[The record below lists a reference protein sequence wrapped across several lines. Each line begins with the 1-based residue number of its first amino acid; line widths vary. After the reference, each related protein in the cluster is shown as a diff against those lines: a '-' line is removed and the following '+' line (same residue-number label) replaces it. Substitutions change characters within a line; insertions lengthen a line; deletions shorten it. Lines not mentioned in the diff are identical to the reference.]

1 MYTLNRQVKPSCLIP
16 FLRGLV
22 LVAWGIAG
30 LAACGGGGDSGTT
43 VGAGSQSPVTPGT
56 GTGPTVVGTPRV
68 KVLSP
73 VQNATHPVGPVVVSF
88 ETVDF
93 TVGGIGHPYARV
105 FIDNDPT
112 PYFLYNAPTN
122 QVHYQGGP
130 VAEAEWTGV
139 NQVRLHNLSQGQHL
153 LHVELVDTHG
163 VRVANPEAQTATV
176 FSVGVPAATAPSIIL
191 DRPAEGAVV
200 TRGVNPVDFVVLNH
214 TIGLPGQPHMQFRI
228 NDEPTPHQFYNGV
241 GITDENGVLL
251 NGQHDHAVHWKS
263 PMSFDM
269 YGAWP
274 AGEYTIRFEL
284 VDAQNQ
290 PLTNPEATATRRFTI
305 VEAPH
310 GEGRLQTMIDD
321 IPTIAMA
328 FAPDG
333 RLFVSE
339 GKSGNIS
346 IVDTAGGAWQK
357 RATPFYHVDVA
368 QAVEQGTFGIALDP
382 AFASNGYVYLYYTAA
397 DGLKNRVI
405 RLKDVAGVGTQPTTV
420 LDNIPAAEI
429 HNGGILRFGA
439 DGKLYI
445 TTGEATQDALAQ
457 DRTSLG
463 GKILRINGDGSI
475 PTDNPIAGSPVYALG
490 WRNGF
495 GLTVHPI
502 TKDLWGAENGPETD
516 DEVNRI
522 VAGGNYGWPNARGI
536 TRNPALVDPIYS
548 LNPTV
553 GITGI
558 VAVAATP
565 VYPASYH
572 NTLLFTNVNN
582 GDIRRLSLSHGYQQ
596 LETDYVVLGGAGPLV
611 DLQQGPDGYVY
622 ASGFSTIYRV
632 VVDSPTP

>member
-1 MYTLNRQVKPSCLIP
+1 MRNWTEGDWSRSVVRGG
-16 FLRGLV
+16 LRLMSAV
-22 LVAWGIAG
+22 VMLWSLVA
-30 LAACGGGGDSGTT
+30 CGGGDSGSGAPAP
-43 VGAGSQSPVTPGT
+43 GAGGTTPPPSGGSLPAVVITSPT
-56 GTGPTVVGTPRV
+56 
-68 KVLSP
+68 S
-73 VQNATHPVGPVVVSF
+73 NASLPIGPVVVAFTASN
-88 ETVDF
+88 F
-93 TVGGIGHPYARV
+93 TVGGAGQSFARLLLDADPVPYEV
-105 FIDNDPT
+105 F
-112 PYFLYNAPTN
+112 NAPTN
-122 QVHYQGGP
+122 QVRYQG
-130 VAEAEWTGV
+130 ATTAQAEWIGP
-139 NQVRLHNLSQGQHL
+139 NQVRFPALPQGQHQV
-153 LHVELVDTHG
+153 HVELVEANGT
-163 VRVANPEAQTATV
+163 RVGNAGAQAATA
-176 FSVGVPAATAPSIIL
+176 FAVGVPAVSAAAIIP
-191 DRPAEGAVV
+191 DQPAEGSVQA
-200 TRGVNPVDFVVLNH
+200 RGTIPVSFIVLNH
-214 TIGLPGQPHMQFRI
+214 TIGLPGQPHLQFRI

-251 NGQHDHAVHWKS
+251 NGKHDHAVHWKS
-263 PMSFDM
+263 PTSFDM

-274 AGEYTIRFEL
+274 AGEYTLRFEL

-290 PLTNPEATATRRFTI
+290 PLANPEATATRRFTI

-310 GEGRLQTMIDD
+310 GEARLQTMIEDM
-321 IPTIAMA
+321 PTIAMA

-346 IVDTAGGAWQK
+346 IVDTAGGTWQK

-397 DGLKNRVI
+397 DGSKNRVI

-429 HNGGILRFGA
+429 HNGGIIRFGA

-445 TTGEATQDALAQ
+445 ATGEITQDALAQ
-457 DRTSLG
+457 DRSSLG

-475 PTDNPIAGSPVYALG
+475 PADNPIAGSPVYALG

-495 GLTVHPI
+495 GLAVHPI
-502 TKDLWGAENGPETD
+502 TKDLWGTENGPDTD

-536 TRNPALVDPIYS
+536 TGNPALVDPIYS

-565 VYPASYH
+565 VYPAAYH

-582 GDIRRLSLSHGYQQ
+582 GDIRRLTLGHGYRE
-596 LETDYVVLGGAGPLV
+596 LEGADVILGGAGPLV